1 MIDNE
6 ALLMGPINEEL
17 YETNP
22 VTTKIWRLLEEK
34 PMSVAEIG
42 QLISQNYGIDKTQSY
57 EDRKTYL

>member
-1 MIDNE
+1 
-6 ALLMGPINEEL
+6 MGPINEEL